1 MSKLFKTL
9 AAIWFIGGFIGGV
22 IVFIIMEGDWAT
34 GLTWLISGSISGALF
49 YTVGDI
55 HEIVMENNT
64 LLREV
69 LHHLPQHSGERK
81 PPLGN
86 SRANLSALK
95 DYKMKTRDEQQ

>member
-22 IVFIIMEGDWAT
+22 VVLIVIEGDWSA
-34 GLTWLISGSISGALF
+34 GLIWLISGSISGALF

-55 HEIVMENNT
+55 HEIVLENNT

-69 LHHLPQHSGERK
+69 LLHLPQQSGELK

-95 DYKMKTRDEQQ
+95 DYRMKTRDEEQ